1 MDGKKSGKINIVQV
15 LLDYGLLLALC
26 LIIIIVSLRTDS
38 FLTLDNIVN
47 IMRQVAH
54 TGIMAL
60 GVAVVIIAGHMD
72 LSISSTVTMTGV
84 VCVSYIKYMQADMLG
99 IVLGLLTGIG
109 IGLLNGLIIANITS
123 KKGRKGESFIIT
135 YGMQS
140 AIAATALLYTNG
152 IYMNLTEKSFH
163 SVFGSGYVP
172 IIIFFVLAVV
182 LEYIMKCTPFGQQVY
197 FIGTN
202 ESAARMSGIQV
213 KRVTVLIF
221 TIAGLFAAIAGVVLT
236 SRVGAASSTSGNGL
250 ELEAIA
256 AVVVGGTALSGGKGG
271 IMKTV
276 LGVIVMGVL
285 SNALRLLNID
295 TYPQMMIRGAI
306 IILAVLLDVLAT
318 QFKEKGG
325 AKA

>member
-1 MDGKKSGKINIVQV
+1 MTEKNKKIDFIQI
-15 LLDYGLLLALC
+15 LLDYGLIIALC
-26 LIIIIVSLRTDS
+26 IIIVFVSFRTEN
-38 FLTLDNIVN
+38 FLTVRNMINIL
-47 IMRQVAH
+47 RQVAP

-60 GVAVVIIAGHMD
+60 GVACVIVAGHMD
-72 LSISSTVTMTGV
+72 LSISSTVTMAGV
-84 VCVSYIKYMQADMLG
+84 VCVSYVKYMQADLLG
-99 IVLGLLTGIG
+99 ICLALLIGAGIG
-109 IGLLNGLIIANITS
+109 FINGIIIANITS

-135 YGMQS
+135 YGMQA
-140 AIAATALLYTNG
+140 AIAAAALLYTNG
-152 IYMNLTEKSFH
+152 IYMNLQGKSFH
-163 SVFGSGYVP
+163 SIFGKGYVP
-172 IIIFFVLAVV
+172 IILFVLIAVL
-182 LEYIMKCTPFGQQVY
+182 LEYVMKRTPFGQSVY

-202 ESAARMSGIQV
+202 EAAARMSGINV
-213 KRVTVLIF
+213 KRNTVLIF
-221 TIAGLFAAIAGVVLT
+221 MISGLCAAIAGIVLT

-285 SNALRLLNID
+285 SNALRILNID

-318 QFKEKGG
+318 QFKAKGG